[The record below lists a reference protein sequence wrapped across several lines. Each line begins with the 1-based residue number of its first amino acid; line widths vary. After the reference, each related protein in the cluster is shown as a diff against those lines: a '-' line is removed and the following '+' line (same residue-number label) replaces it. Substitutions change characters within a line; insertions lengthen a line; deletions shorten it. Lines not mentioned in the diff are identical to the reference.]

1 MTHSSPYEARKS
13 AAESVQRSRRK
24 AVMEVKAEIHAIE
37 NWHLR
42 TPARGQLHLAKASCF
57 EVQAEESS
65 RLFGIGRG
73 TRSPSQP
80 SSLGGSTSIN
90 APKLTAA
97 TLSLGCRNP
106 CFPPHSS
113 SQERQGL
120 SKTEQTVRVT
130 VYLHQHPTPDLSNPT
145 ALQGDPCSLHLS
157 LLQAQR

>member
-1 MTHSSPYEARKS
+1 MTHSSPSFIARKS

-65 RLFGIGRG
+65 RLFGVGRG

-80 SSLGGSTSIN
+80 SSLGGRTSIN
-90 APKLTAA
+90 VPKLTAA
-97 TLSLGCRNP
+97 TLSLGCRNSIP
-106 CFPPHSS
+106 WV
-113 SQERQGL
+113 QEPLFSTTFFLPRASGTL
-120 SKTEQTVRVT
+120 K
-130 VYLHQHPTPDLSNPT
+130 D
-145 ALQGDPCSLHLS
+145 
-157 LLQAQR
+157 

>member
-130 VYLHQHPTPDLSNPT
+130 VYLHQHPTPGLPNPT

>member
-65 RLFGIGRG
+65 RLFGVGRG

-130 VYLHQHPTPDLSNPT
+130 VYLHQHPTPGLPNPT